1 MPIDGTQHGLT
12 IIVNSASNVVE
23 EMADDE
29 GLAMLLQ
36 DIGKMAASATG
47 WSPTGFPEEV
57 FCFCLVVFSYTILKK
72 FGGKAENSEGSLNSL
87 LLETIAELAMH
98 GEFETRSRSA

>member
-1 MPIDGTQHGLT
+1 MG
-12 IIVNSASNVVE
+12 NSASNVE
-23 EMADDE
+23 ETADCE

-72 FGGKAENSEGSLNSL
+72 FGGRAENSEGSLNSL